1 MSAKFITLEGIEGS
15 GKSTQLDFIV
25 TFLREKNIQ
34 VVQTREPGGTET
46 GELIRGILLSNDIA
60 GMHEDTEL
68 TLMCAARIEHV
79 KKVIVP
85 ALNAG
90 KWVVSDRFYDA
101 TYAYQGY
108 GRGIDLDKIDK
119 LREFTIG
126 NIKPDLT
133 LLLDIDLDTSA
144 KRVEQRGSQD
154 RFEKE
159 KMEFY
164 TKVRNGYLALA
175 KQDANRITVIDSTCS
190 VEQVQSA
197 IATQLTE
204 LL

>member
-133 LLLDIDLDTSA
+133 LLLDIDLGTSA
-144 KRVEQRGSQD
+144 NRVEQRGSQD

>member
-25 TFLREKNIQ
+25 TFLRENNIQ